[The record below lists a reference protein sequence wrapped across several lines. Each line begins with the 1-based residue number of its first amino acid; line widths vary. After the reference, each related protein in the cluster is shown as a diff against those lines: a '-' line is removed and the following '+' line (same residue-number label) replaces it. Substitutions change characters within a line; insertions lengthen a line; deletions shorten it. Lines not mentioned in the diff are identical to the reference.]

1 MRIGYLGLGSM
12 GAPMARNLAFAGY
25 DLLVYDLDTS
35 RVEDLVR
42 NGARAAD
49 SGEQLA
55 GEVDVLFTSLPGPR
69 QSAAAMP
76 SLIAALPAGATWVDM
91 TTNDR
96 ELVLELAR
104 HAETRGISVLDAP
117 VTGAV
122 DGARR
127 GELTIF
133 AGGPPQT
140 VEHVRPL
147 LEALGNIIV
156 CGDLGTGNVVKL
168 VTNQIWFINAAAIG
182 EGLVL
187 AKKAGVDLLV
197 VWDAIKRSVGDTFVA
212 RHDVPSIFAG
222 HYDPSFTLDLC
233 CKDLGLIEKLS
244 QATETQTPV
253 TISAQARFEAARQ
266 AFGGDQAELLVCKL
280 IEDAAGVDLRV
291 EGDWPK
297 HSEA

>member
-1 MRIGYLGLGSM
+1 MRVGYLGLGSM
-12 GAPMARNLAFAGY
+12 GAPMARNLADAGH
-25 DLLVYDLDTS
+25 DLLVYDLDKS
-35 RVEDLVR
+35 RVEDLTR

-76 SLIAALPAGATWVDM
+76 GLIAALPTGATWVDM

-104 HAETRGISVLDAP
+104 RAETRGISVLDAP

-133 AGGPPQT
+133 VGGALQT

-147 LEALGNIIV
+147 LEAMGRIIV
-156 CGDLGTGNVVKL
+156 CGDIGTGNVVKL

-182 EGLVL
+182 EG
-187 AKKAGVDLLV
+187 
-197 VWDAIKRSVGDTFVA
+197 
-212 RHDVPSIFAG
+212 
-222 HYDPSFTLDLC
+222 
-233 CKDLGLIEKLS
+233 KDLGLIEKLS
-244 QATETQTPV
+244 QATQTQTPA
-253 TISAQARFEAARQ
+253 TMSAQARFEAARK